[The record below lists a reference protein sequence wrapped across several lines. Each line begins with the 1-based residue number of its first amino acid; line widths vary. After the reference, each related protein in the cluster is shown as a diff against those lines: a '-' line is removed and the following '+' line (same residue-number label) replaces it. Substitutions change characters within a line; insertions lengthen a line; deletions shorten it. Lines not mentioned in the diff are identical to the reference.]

1 MRKIGGMITP
11 FASSPTHAPGMGDGS
26 SVDEGSPKRHDT
38 PAVSAGSHS
47 GPTARAAGPGH
58 DRYSATPTQTLLP
71 IASTSLGITPLS
83 VSVSSGSAAAS
94 NRTLKHQLPALSS
107 PVAAKRR
114 NSSLVQD
121 FSTTTEVLYSYSGLE
136 GCPGEDTNDAGMR
149 SYCSY
154 CLRVASTVHFSQ
166 NRPLGFR

>member
-1 MRKIGGMITP
+1 MRKIGGMISP
-11 FASSPTHAPGMGDGS
+11 FASSPTQLPGIGDS
-26 SVDEGSPKRHDT
+26 SSIDEGSPKRHDT
-38 PAVSAGSHS
+38 PAVSAGPQN

-58 DRYSATPTQTLLP
+58 DRNSATPNQTILP

-83 VSVSSGSAAAS
+83 VSVPSGSAAAS

-121 FSTTTEVLYSYSGLE
+121 FSTGTEVLYSYSGSD
-136 GCPGEDTNDAGMR
+136 GCPGEGIDHPRMLSYY
-149 SYCSY
+149 SYCP
-154 CLRVASTVHFSQ
+154 RVASTICFSKC
-166 NRPLGFR
+166 RPLGFR